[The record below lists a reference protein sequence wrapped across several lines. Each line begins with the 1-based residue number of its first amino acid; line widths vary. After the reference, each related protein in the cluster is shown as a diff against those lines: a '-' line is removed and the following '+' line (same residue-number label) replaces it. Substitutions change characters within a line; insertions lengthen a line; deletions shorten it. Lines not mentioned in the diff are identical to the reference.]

1 MSKRS
6 GLPRSGPA
14 IDGST
19 RGIPRFLMKSN
30 PRLEPKFPLL
40 VVGVSGPSPGEDVHG
55 QANRRTAA
63 AHLLGRV
70 RRGHHVRRNPAP
82 LEKQKHRWGRA
93 RGPCYKRRQHLEP
106 NIDLMSRRRCGRA
119 PFDFASKEFR
129 ANAREFL
136 GGGLMGGGAD
146 GFENRG
152 ASRAGSQGGT
162 VAPAGGN
169 TCAPRSARLALKAR
183 GPGNTGPEL
192 LQPAL
197 RATSVGSC

>member
-1 MSKRS
+1 MVRQIEELLLLTCL
-6 GLPRSGPA
+6 GGFVA
-14 IDGST
+14 
-19 RGIPRFLMKSN
+19 GITYAVT
-30 PRLEPKFPLL
+30 LL
-40 VVGVSGPSPGEDVHG
+40 
-55 QANRRTAA
+55 R
-63 AHLLGRV
+63 
-70 RRGHHVRRNPAP
+70 
-82 LEKQKHRWGRA
+82 
-93 RGPCYKRRQHLEP
+93 YKRRQHLEP